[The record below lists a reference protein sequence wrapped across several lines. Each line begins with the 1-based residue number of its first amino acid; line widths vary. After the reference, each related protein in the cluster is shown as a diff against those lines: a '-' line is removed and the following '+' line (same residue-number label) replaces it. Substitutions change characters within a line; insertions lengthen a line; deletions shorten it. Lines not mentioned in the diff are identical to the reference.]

1 MTILDAIVV
10 AQARAAE
17 LDALVIE
24 LQAKEVAA
32 VSAAKRRDPS
42 ANAYNVGTEAEK
54 CRRSWKKAQED
65 RERLNVE
72 LDALAVQR
80 AQEIVNEA
88 NERFEAAV
96 KEVRKH
102 RPTLEKIYAEAGPHI
117 AALAELWLRAKD
129 EYETFSSKV
138 VAGRGLAEAA
148 VTNLDARGQW
158 NEATGS
164 LSDLGPAPR
173 NVAYFIEQ
181 VLAAGLDPQHEDEY
195 RINAM
200 RRNVGIPDMR
210 ACNVPANFH
219 ADLGSRGGSSFA
231 DSVQI
236 VAVRN
241 EPKPEP
247 NPPTDEQIALEA
259 VRAADE
265 ERRFRV
271 RQAHLA
277 GRRGYVDTQPTWSA
291 ADPTGL
297 SEKQPL
303 DLGELQTH

>member
-24 LQAKEVAA
+24 LQTKEVAA

-80 AQEIVNEA
+80 AQEIANEA

-96 KEVRKH
+96 KDVRKH

-148 VTNLDARGQW
+148 VTNLKARGQW
-158 NEATGS
+158 AEATGS
-164 LSDLGPAPR
+164 LSDLGPAPS
-173 NVAYFIEQ
+173 NIAYWFEAI
-181 VLAAGLDPQHEDEY
+181 LAAGLDPQHEDEY
-195 RINAM
+195 RINPI
-200 RRNVGIPDMR
+200 RHDVGIPDLR
-210 ACNVPANFH
+210 AFNVPARFH

-231 DSVQI
+231 DSVHA

-241 EPKPEP
+241 EPKPAP
-247 NPPTDEQIALEA
+247 NPPTAEQVALEA

-265 ERRFRV
+265 ERRFQV

-291 ADPTGL
+291 AVAVDPA
-297 SEKQPL
+297 
-303 DLGELQTH
+303 ELQTH